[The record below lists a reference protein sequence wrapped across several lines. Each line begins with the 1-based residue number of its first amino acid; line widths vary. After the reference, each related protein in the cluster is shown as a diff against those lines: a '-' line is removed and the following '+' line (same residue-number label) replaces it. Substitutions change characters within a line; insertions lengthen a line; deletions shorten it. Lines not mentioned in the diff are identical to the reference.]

1 VWGNNKKTRFQRRNT
16 MTNLQSFTGG
26 FVWVAVAAILML
38 ITFEPV
44 SVEQK
49 PSAAA
54 LQVTAEAPA
63 ADARASI

>member
-1 VWGNNKKTRFQRRNT
+1 

-26 FVWVAVAAILML
+26 FVWVAVAALLML